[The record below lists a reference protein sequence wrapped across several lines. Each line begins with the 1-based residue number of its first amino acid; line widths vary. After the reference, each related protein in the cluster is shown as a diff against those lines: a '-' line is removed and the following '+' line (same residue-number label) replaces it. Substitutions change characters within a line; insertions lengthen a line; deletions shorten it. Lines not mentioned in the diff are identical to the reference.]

1 MKVSLYKNIKSVAPL
16 KDTSVF
22 KVLDL
27 IKKENYKQ
35 QIAIIRYESDK
46 EKRNELKSQLPYATF
61 TGTFKSRS
69 NSNLITP
76 SGLACLDF
84 DHVEDLEDL
93 REKINGDSFT
103 FSSFMSPSGD
113 GLKVLVKIPPVG
125 TNEDYQDYYVELI
138 NHFKKYHELD
148 SGTKDLAR
156 ACYLSS
162 DDKLYINNES
172 ELFTDKFYRP
182 LPKEVK
188 PINIPVTDKNEIAE
202 RLEKWFTKRWSSVN
216 RNNNLHAYARQMN
229 AFGVDKTTCESYLF
243 RYEQTDFKQAEIQ
256 KLIDSAYRQTNEF
269 NTKFF
274 EDTKRV
280 NEIKNIA
287 IAGESVEKLK
297 DKLNDIDFDLIK
309 KEFEQHKQD
318 LKLDEFWYYTE
329 KEQIRLATY
338 RFMQYLEANN
348 IFKFYPDEN
357 SGTFLFVKNDK
368 NFISVFEEPKIKDF
382 VLSDLRS
389 RGHIDAFELMAN
401 GTAYFQ
407 SNFLSMVSSIDVKFN
422 KDTHDTSYIY
432 YQNAVVK
439 TTKDKIEILEY
450 SEVNDLI
457 WTNQVIKRNIEINDE
472 SDGVFKTFIWKVAGE
487 NVNRYYTLKSVIGYL
502 MHSYQNEAKPKAI
515 IFNDEMIS
523 EDIPNGGSGKGLIHR
538 AIGHIKNIVIED
550 GKKFDGKSQFAYQ
563 KVNKDTQIF
572 LMDDVP
578 KHFNFESLFSI
589 ITEGMTIEKKG
600 KDAYQIPFKDS
611 PKISITTN
619 YTIQGSG
626 ASHERRVFE
635 VEIANYFNESLTP
648 EMEFGHLFFSDWDEQ
663 EWQKFDNYMIRCVQY
678 FLKNGLVNSDKV
690 NLGLRKLKNELGLEF
705 IEFMESQKFDGKP
718 INRKDFRDDFNR
730 QYPHVAKFNTPQK
743 FNKKVKDY
751 CSFYKIRFDESKYN
765 GVMMFYIGGQ
775 TVEQPKEKDIWDE
788 LNDKAGF
795 ND

>member
-1 MKVSLYKNIKSVAPL
+1 MKVSYFKNIKSTAPI
-16 KDTSVF
+16 KDPTVY
-22 KVLDL
+22 KVLDY
-27 IKKENYKQ
+27 IKQEKLKEP
-35 QIAIIRYESDK
+35 IASIRVEEDK
-46 EKRNELKSQLPYATF
+46 SKRNQLKSMLPYVTFGGTF
-61 TGTFKSRS
+61 TSRA
-69 NSNLITP
+69 NSNLKVH

-84 DHVEDLEDL
+84 DNVEDLDSLKEL
-93 REKINGDSFT
+93 INSDTFT

-125 TNEDYQDYYVELI
+125 NNEDYQDYYVELI
-138 NHFKKYHELD
+138 NHYKRYHELD
-148 SGTKDLAR
+148 SGTKDIAR
-156 ACYLSS
+156 ACYLSC
-162 DDKLYINNES
+162 DKDLFLNNDS

-182 LPKEVK
+182 LPLEKNVV
-188 PINIPVTDKNEIAE
+188 NIPVTDKNEIAE
-202 RLEKWFTKRWSSVN
+202 RLEKWFTKRWSATN

-243 RYEQTDFKQAEIQ
+243 RYEQIDFKQSEIQ
-256 KLIDSAYRQTNEF
+256 KLIDSAYKQTSEF
-269 NTKFF
+269 DTKHF
-274 EDTKRV
+274 EDSKRV
-280 NEIKNIA
+280 QEIKNLA
-287 IAGESVEKLK
+287 IAGESVDKLK
-297 DKLNDIDFDLIK
+297 DKIKDIDFNKIIE
-309 KEFEQHKQD
+309 EFEIHKKD
-318 LKLDEFWYYTE
+318 LKLDEFWFYTE
-329 KEQIRLATY
+329 KEQIKLATY
-338 RFMQYLEANN
+338 RFMQYLEFNN

-357 SGTFLFVKNDK
+357 SGTYLFVKNDK

-401 GTAYFQ
+401 NTSCFQ

-422 KDTHDTSYIY
+422 KDTQNESYIY
-432 YQNAVVK
+432 YQNAVIK
-439 TTKDKIEILEY
+439 TTKDEIKTLQY
-450 SEVNDLI
+450 SEIDDLI
-457 WTNQVIKRNIEINDE
+457 WTNQVIKRKIELKDSSE
-472 SDGVFKTFIWKVAGE
+472 GVFKTFIWKVSGE
-487 NVNRYYTLKSVIGYL
+487 NPDRYYTLKSVIGYL

-550 GKKFDGKSQFAYQ
+550 GKKFDPKGQFAYQ

-589 ITEGMTIEKKG
+589 VTEGMTVEKKG
-600 KDAYQIPFKDS
+600 QDAYQIPFKDS

-635 VEIANYFNESLTP
+635 VEIANYFNENHTP
-648 EMEFGHLFFSDWDEQ
+648 EMEFGHLFFSEWDDI
-663 EWQKFDNYMIRCVQY
+663 EWANFDNFMIRCVQY

-690 NLGLRKLKNELGLEF
+690 NLKLRKFKNEMGTEF
-705 IEFMESQKFDGKP
+705 IEFMEMKTFSGGP
-718 INRKDFRDDFNR
+718 INRKDFRDEFNR
-730 QYPHVAKFNTPQK
+730 QYPNVSKYNTPQK

-751 CSFYKIRFDESKYN
+751 CLFNNLNFEENKYN
-765 GVMMFYIGGQ
+765 GIMMFYIGGI
-775 TVEQPKEKDIWDE
+775 EDGKKDVWDE
-788 LNDKAGF
+788 LDSKAGF
-795 ND
+795 